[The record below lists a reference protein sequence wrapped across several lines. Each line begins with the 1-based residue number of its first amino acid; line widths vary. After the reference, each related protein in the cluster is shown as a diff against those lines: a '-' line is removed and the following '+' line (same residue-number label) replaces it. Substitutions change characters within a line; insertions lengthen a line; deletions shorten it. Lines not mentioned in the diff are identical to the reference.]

1 MKESIMYQVIGS
13 DRNSVAET
21 LGMHLPEAVAR
32 EVASSGLTM
41 GDLFGSPVYL
51 ITNLLSAI

>member
-51 ITNLLSAI
+51 ITK